1 MATSKDTKRDK
12 SSSEKGFV
20 LRFICY
26 KKRLID
32 YSNLSIKYIEDSI
45 VEAGLIPDDNAG
57 VVKRIELV
65 QIKDK
70 VPRTVVEIYEILEED

>member
-1 MATSKDTKRDK
+1 MATSKNKKSDKR
-12 SSSEKGFV
+12 SGEKGFV

-45 VEAGLIPDDNAG
+45 VEAGLLPDDSPNF
-57 VVKRIELV
+57 VKKIELL
-65 QIKDK
+65 QIKSK
-70 VPRTVVEIYEILEED
+70 IPKTVVEIYEIIE